1 MPIPQ
6 KLRKDTGDAEMKNSV
21 KNELFTSERST
32 FILMKLNYKRT
43 ILIGLAFLSI
53 SAFWQMYDNIIPL
66 ILKNSFDLGET
77 VTGVIMAADN
87 VLALF
92 LLPFFGAL
100 SDKTNTK
107 IGKRMPFILTG
118 TGLSVIFLLLLP
130 VADRNRN
137 LLLFITVLFLTLL
150 AMGLYRSPSVALMPD
165 LTPKP
170 LRSQG
175 NAVINLMGAVGGV
188 YSLIMI
194 RLLVGSGATP
204 DYFPLFVSI
213 GLLMVLSVSILFL
226 TVKENGN
233 AQNRNRADTKDAADK
248 MNPSGQAEPVGETE
262 SMPAQDTPDEISL
275 SGGTSAA
282 SAALAPAVRRSLVFM
297 LLSIA
302 LWFIAYNAVTTAFSR
317 YATHVWGMENGGY
330 ANCLMVATIAAI
342 ISYIPIGAISSHI
355 GRKKTILIGVALL
368 ALCYLCAAFYNSYH
382 VTMNLFFGFIGFAWA
397 AINVNSF
404 PMVVEIAS
412 SGDVGKYTGYYY
424 TFSMA
429 AQVVTPIISGYLL
442 EHVSYRTLFPYS
454 VFFSVL
460 AFFTMLMV
468 KHGDSRPEKKG
479 SVLENFDVDD

>member
-1 MPIPQ
+1 
-6 KLRKDTGDAEMKNSV
+6 
-21 KNELFTSERST
+21 
-32 FILMKLNYKRT
+32 MKLNYKQT

-92 LLPFFGAL
+92 LLPFFGSL

-130 VADRNRN
+130 AADRARN
-137 LLLFITVLFLTLL
+137 LPLFIAVLFLVLL

-170 LRSQG
+170 LRSKG

-194 RLLVGSGATP
+194 RALVGSGATP
-204 DYFPLFVSI
+204 DYFPLFCSI
-213 GLLMVLSVSILFL
+213 ALLMVVSVAVLFC
-226 TVKENGN
+226 TVKENTVPKNEDNFKGN
-233 AQNRNRADTKDAADK
+233 NTSNEADMQDKDRLSK
-248 MNPSGQAEPVGETE
+248 KAESNDSAEK
-262 SMPAQDTPDEISL
+262 DR
-275 SGGTSAA
+275 TSAK
-282 SAALAPAVRRSLVFM
+282 STLAPDVRRSLVFM

-317 YATHVWGMENGGY
+317 YATHVWGMEHGGY
-330 ANCLMVATIAAI
+330 ANCLMVATVAAI

-355 GRKKTILIGVALL
+355 GRKRTILIGVALL
-368 ALCYLCAAFYNSYH
+368 AFCYLCASFYNSYH
-382 VTMNLFFGFIGFAWA
+382 VTMNLFFGIIGFAWA

-429 AQVVTPIISGYLL
+429 AQVITPILSGYLL
-442 EHVSYRTLFPYS
+442 EHISYRTLFPYS

-479 SVLENFDVDD
+479 NMLENFDVDD